1 MSLAYVKCA
10 IGGYFFDAT
19 ISENHDFE
27 NQITVNPVQTGA
39 NVNDHVFA
47 QPILY
52 TMQIFQSDCLASIVR
67 GQFDVSGLTRSQTAV
82 AMLMGLWQKA
92 QILTIQTSLQT
103 YQSMIIKS
111 CIITKDNTTMSAI
124 KATVI
129 LQQLIIT
136 DAQAVSISTIPAA
149 PAPATSIFAQVAQ
162 SKSKGKVS
170 VLTPSSPAF
179 APINSGVL
187 SQFNSGEKFW

>member
-19 ISENHDFE
+19 ISESHDFE

-52 TMQIFQSDCLASIVR
+52 TMQIFQSDCLASVVS
-67 GQFDVSGLTRSQTAV
+67 GQFDVSGLTRSQTAMAV
-82 AMLMGLWQKA
+82 LMSLWQKA
-92 QILTIQTSLQT
+92 QILTVQTSLQT
-103 YQSMIIKS
+103 YDSMIIKS
-111 CIITKDNTTMSAI
+111 CVVTKDKDTMSAI

-136 DAQAVSISTIPAA
+136 DAQAVSISTIPPA
-149 PAPATSIFAQVAQ
+149 PAPATSIFSQVTQ
-162 SKSKGKVS
+162 STNKGKTS

-187 SQFNSGEKFW
+187 SLFSGGE